1 MVDTQF
7 FPGNFCSSICNML
20 KKSYPCNDMCI
31 LLIHLKGSNSLISKI
46 TSKKY
51 NMQSVN
57 IRIALTNNLYKGIF
71 NNNMVID
78 ICLSSLHDDLIDYKI
93 RDIITYNM
101 NYHFFSSAVTES
113 IILTHRNK
121 IVITTNHYNETK
133 YNKIGALLEVQKQY
147 QSQCITY
154 NKSKLLNLEVKCVKQ
169 SNIPENNIAI
179 LKMINKNTSSFT
191 GSSNIC
197 GDQPD
202 NYKSDYA
209 TNSALFNILS
219 YQESENLSGIAFD
232 MNDISE
238 NQESSNNLA
247 SENGQSDFIA
257 LTNGFKDLTL
267 MKQKSYHERWG
278 ISPRLRLCG
287 GGESSLNSGTTGW
300 GSPPG
305 SNTGN
310 G

>member
-46 TSKKY
+46 TSKEY

-57 IRIALTNNLYKGIF
+57 IRIALTNNLHKGIF

-78 ICLSSLHDDLIDYKI
+78 ICLSSIHDDLIDCKI

-101 NYHFFSSAVTES
+101 NYQFFSSAVTES
-113 IILTHRNK
+113 IILAHRN

-154 NKSKLLNLEVKCVKQ
+154 NKNKLNLEDKCVKQ
-169 SNIPENNIAI
+169 SNIPENIAI
-179 LKMINKNTSSFT
+179 LKMRNKNTSSFT
-191 GSSNIC
+191 GSSDTYD
-197 GDQPD
+197 DQPD

-219 YQESENLSGIAFD
+219 YQESESLSGIAFR
-232 MNDISE
+232 MNGISV
-238 NQESSNNLA
+238 NQESSKKLA
-247 SENGQSDFIA
+247 SGNGQSDFISM
-257 LTNGFKDLTL
+257 TNDFKDLTGN
-267 MKQKSYHERWG
+267 KKSSYHERWG

-310 G
+310 GN